1 MDPLKPSPTLLIK
14 LGSAIVHLEEM
25 HSPKGNV
32 EFDMPAFRTVRNDP
46 EVVEWF
52 AAMNKMAFL
61 PVKR

>member
-14 LGSAIVHLEEM
+14 LGSIVVHMEEL
-25 HSPKGNV
+25 HSAKGSV
-32 EFDMPAFRTVRNDP
+32 EFDLPAIQTLQTDP

-52 AAMNKMAFL
+52 AAMNKIAFL